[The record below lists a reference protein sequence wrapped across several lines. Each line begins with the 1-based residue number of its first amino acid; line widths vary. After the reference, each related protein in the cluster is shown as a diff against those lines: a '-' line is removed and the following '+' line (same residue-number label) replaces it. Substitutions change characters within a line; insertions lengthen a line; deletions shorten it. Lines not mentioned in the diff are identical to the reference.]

1 MEAIK
6 FMTFNIKEKVVDGK
20 KFNFIEIEDK
30 SSKNFIW
37 LNSKYIDEMNCN
49 EVNGILTNASLLKTE
64 KKNIVIRKG
73 TNNIFFIFVKCG
85 YRGGSD
91 IKVLSE
97 HSNVIEYCFN
107 HSPRG
112 NLGIS
117 TVAIVETT
125 IDHVKIEWK
134 RTGRLYGSPSKG
146 ISIVRKNGLIETI
159 ENIDL
164 KEIDEI
170 LNSNWIT
177 HHLLIPFF

>member
-6 FMTFNIKEKVVDGK
+6 LMKFNVKEKVVDGK
-20 KFNFIEIEDK
+20 KFYFIEIEDK
-30 SSKNFIW
+30 SSYKNIIW
-37 LNSKYIDEMNCN
+37 LNSKYRDEMNYN
-49 EVNGILTNASLLKTE
+49 EVNGILTNASVFKTE

-117 TVAIVETT
+117 TVAIVETP
-125 IDHVKIEWK
+125 IDHVKIEWR

-146 ISIVRKNGLIETI
+146 ISIVKVDGLIETI
-159 ENIDL
+159 ENINL
-164 KEIDEI
+164 KEIEEI
-170 LNSNWIT
+170 LT
-177 HHLLIPFF
+177 E